1 MIIEAANQ
9 YQLGEVVLFN
19 ELKRLRERQMR
30 RVLKMPSLPEDL
42 TDPKAIL
49 EIFLKT
55 NRFKQ
60 IYQKATEIFQQS
72 MSKKEFQM
80 IKGQF
85 AGRIFQDLAYIYI
98 SWQMAQIES
107 SKVLLSPEL
116 TMEFYRYLYKDFLG
130 EKLDTSL
137 FDLTGLKNISIPD
150 GMVVDDQ
157 RIGGLYEY
165 TLRRVSQQF
174 IDSKNYSLY
183 LDRNMFSGFEPEVGL
198 TVVMPEGQSDLNLKK
213 AKIIQLPFT
222 RGDFGEFTAWLYNNF
237 LPKEQD
243 LTLNEM
249 HHRVHLFTSARK

>member
-1 MIIEAANQ
+1 MIVEAANQ
-9 YQLGEVVLFN
+9 LGETVLFN
-19 ELKRLRERQMR
+19 KLKRLREKQTDQG
-30 RVLKMPSLPEDL
+30 LEMPSLPEDL

-49 EIFLKT
+49 EIFLET

-60 IYQKATEIFQQS
+60 IYQKATEIFQQP
-72 MSKKEFQM
+72 MRGREFQG
-80 IKGQF
+80 KKAYF

-98 SWQMAQIES
+98 SWQMAQTES

-116 TMEFYRYLYKDFLG
+116 TLEFYKYLYGDFLG
-130 EKLDTSL
+130 ERVDTSP
-137 FDLTGLKNISIPD
+137 FGLTGLENKSVPD

-157 RIGGLYEY
+157 RIDGLYEY
-165 TLRRVSQQF
+165 TLRRISQPF

-183 LDRNMFSGFEPEVGL
+183 LDRNIFSGFEPGVGL

-213 AKIIQLPFT
+213 AEIIQLPFT
-222 RGDFGEFTAWLYNNF
+222 RGDFGKFTAWLYNNF

-249 HHRVHLFTSARK
+249 RRRVLFTSARK